1 MIFTWK
7 LVMMYQRVFVDTSI
21 FFKWIMW
28 FVRYKKLSFLEKF
41 FNEFSNYKFY
51 VSTYVI
57 EESILHR
64 DKLKLSK
71 SQMETIILDFL
82 KKFDI
87 FVINS
92 DISWCEKYLSYVND
106 VDDTQILYDAVKAKA
121 DILFTNNIK
130 DFKIHKI
137 EKDFKIKVVDRLEF
151 V

>member
-130 DFKIHKI
+130 DFKIDKI